1 MKRMSTVFLVMV
13 SFAGGAAATTQT
25 GTSAKVRRFASPE
38 LCYLDVAADERDALR
53 VRAELQRRDVPCTP
67 ELRTEGRHALEKVVR
82 LARLQATSAFLQ
94 GATAAREISDRRE
107 TERLIRCATGNWGQG
122 ACPNH

>member
-1 MKRMSTVFLVMV
+1 MKRMSTVLLVMV
-13 SFAGGAAATTQT
+13 SFSGGAAAAMQT
-25 GTSAKVRRFASPE
+25 GTSAKVQRFATPE
-38 LCYLDVAADERDALR
+38 LCYLDVAADERGALR
-53 VRAELQRRDVPCTP
+53 VRAELQRRDVTCTS
-67 ELRTEGRHALEKVVR
+67 ELRTEGRHALEKRVR
-82 LARLQATSAFLQ
+82 LARLRATSASFQ